1 MTRLGRFIR
10 QAFIAGEVRAFSI
23 IHQTTFAVL
32 LGAVSISLGLLRP
45 ESVHVI
51 WLLSGL
57 FVLVLATVGAFVTN
71 RFTRT
76 ALPDFIIPLLDFAAL
91 GMCRYATYPD
101 GGALSVLSLI
111 PAVWLVI
118 TLRRRGVII
127 ATAAVLVTVT
137 PVNLFGGTDT
147 TIDTARVL
155 LAALLPVAVAMTAG
169 MVAGFDMRVRASNQ
183 RLRTALLAQEKLTS
197 DVRRSSSLL
206 RTTGESVNVGLLI
219 LDGHGASI
227 FENSAFRAH
236 LEHATPADAD
246 LADDSSWTV
255 FAADAA
261 TEVAPEQRPLVR
273 ARRGEVFKDEL
284 IWVGSPGVGQ
294 RALSV
299 STTSLLGDAYL
310 APHMIVVT
318 YDVTATQ
325 HLIRAREEILASVS
339 HELRTPLTSI
349 MGYTELAIDELDE
362 SVPTSASA
370 NPDLGVVSS
379 SIGGHLEVIRRNSE
393 QLYALVEDILLEQ
406 QAESQRLDLD
416 SSPVDLSS
424 LIEEVVRSL
433 QPAAADHGVR
443 LSIDGLT
450 RSRVMTDPKRITQV
464 LTNLVFNGIKYSGA
478 GHRVSVESRTDDT
491 GVGFDVKDDGPGMPG
506 SEVDR
511 LFTPFFRGAAAR
523 ESTTRGVGLGLSVT
537 KSIVDAHNGTISV
550 SSTPGRG
557 STFSVRLPARPAGE

>member
-1 MTRLGRFIR
+1 MTRLGRFVR

-23 IHQTTFAVL
+23 IHQTAFAVL
-32 LGAVSISLGLLRP
+32 LGAVSIALGLLRT
-45 ESVHVI
+45 ESVQVI

-57 FVLVLATVGAFVTN
+57 FVLALATVGAFASS

-76 ALPDFIIPLLDFAAL
+76 ALPNLIIPLLDFAAL

-101 GGALSVLSLI
+101 GGGLSVLSLI
-111 PAVWLVI
+111 PTVWLVI
-118 TLRRRGVII
+118 TLRGRGAVI

-137 PVNLFGGTDT
+137 PVNLLGGTDT
-147 TIDTARVL
+147 TIDAARLL

-169 MVAGFDMRVRASNQ
+169 MVTGFDMRVRASNQ
-183 RLRTALLAQEKLTS
+183 RLRTTLLAQEKLTS
-197 DVRRSSSLL
+197 DVRRSSTLL
-206 RTTGESVNVGLLI
+206 RTTGESVDVGLLV

-236 LEHATPADAD
+236 LEYAAPADAD

-255 FAADAA
+255 FAADAT
-261 TEVAPEQRPLVR
+261 TEVAPEQRPLAR
-273 ARRGEVFKDEL
+273 ARHGEVFKDEL
-284 IWVGSPGVGQ
+284 IWVGPAGARQ
-294 RALSV
+294 RALRV
-299 STTSLLGDAYL
+299 STTSLRGDAYL
-310 APHMIVVT
+310 APHTIVVT

-362 SVPTSASA
+362 TVPTCASG
-370 NPDLGVVSS
+370 NPDLSVVSS
-379 SIGGHLEVIRRNSE
+379 PIGGHLEVIRRNSE

-406 QAESQRLDLD
+406 QAESQRLDLNA
-416 SSPVDLSS
+416 STVDLSA

-433 QPAAADHGVR
+433 QPAAADHKVS

-450 RSRVMTDPKRITQV
+450 HARVMADPKRITQV

-478 GHRVSVESRTDDT
+478 GHRVSVESRADDT
-491 GVGFDVKDDGPGMPG
+491 GVGFDVNDDGPGMPG
-506 SEVDR
+506 GEVDR

-523 ESTTRGVGLGLSVT
+523 ESTARGVGLGLSVT

-550 SSTPGRG
+550 MSTPGEG
-557 STFSVRLPARPAGE
+557 TTFSVRLPALPAGE